1 MKNIIS
7 IIVAFILMI
16 AIIFCGGINKEAN
29 QSEQNTNSQTLSDN
43 KKTEIKKELYKD
55 SNRDAIYKIM
65 QQVDGEN
72 ENNFLY
78 TKYVYYDKDSTE
90 DAASI
95 IIGLYE
101 YLERKKL

>member
-29 QSEQNTNSQTLSDN
+29 QSEQNTNSQTLSYN

-78 TKYVYYDKDSTE
+78 TRYIYDNANVE
-90 DAASI
+90 DVVSI

>member
-78 TKYVYYDKDSTE
+78 TIYIYDNANVE
-90 DAASI
+90 DVVSI

>member
-55 SNRDAIYKIM
+55 SNRDAIYKII

-78 TKYVYYDKDSTE
+78 TRYIYDNANVE
-90 DAASI
+90 DVVSI
-95 IIGLYE
+95 IIWLYE